1 MSKKTFKP
9 LDEMIENSGL
19 KLDYIAEKMGITRM
33 RLYQMRVNPIS
44 MSFEQMEKLADIL
57 GVSTEYVLKIRRD
70 YNKGV
75 E

>member
-9 LDEMIENSGL
+9 LDDMIENSGL

-57 GVSTEYVLKIRRD
+57 GVSTEYLLKIRRD
-70 YNKGV
+70 YNK
-75 E
+75 

>member
-19 KLDYIAEKMGITRM
+19 KLDYISEKMGITRM

-44 MSFEQMEKLADIL
+44 MNFEQMEKLADIL

>member
-1 MSKKTFKP
+1 MSEKTFKP
-9 LDEMIENSGL
+9 LDDMIENSGL

>member
-9 LDEMIENSGL
+9 LDDMIENSGL

-70 YNKGV
+70 CNKGI

>member
-44 MSFEQMEKLADIL
+44 MNFEQMEKLADIL